1 MYSYSQWLE
10 DYRARWRSI
19 VTLVYE
25 IPLIDEQAIEDM
37 VSGKDLY
44 SGHVFGHC

>member
-19 VTLVYE
+19 VTLVDE

-37 VSGKDLY
+37 VSDKDLY
-44 SGHVFGHC
+44 SGHVFGHR